1 MSLLPS
7 SSTQLERLAAEAL
20 AEIQRVPVRI
30 RELHSPD
37 ACSEDLLPYL
47 AWAWSVDRWDEAWPI
62 EIKRSVIKNSYY
74 VHAHKGTIGALR
86 RVVEPMGYII
96 RVTEWFKENPPAEP
110 GTFKLDVGVLETG
123 ITDEMYNSM
132 ILFIDD
138 AKPASRHLTGL
149 SINIGSKGQMFASA
163 ALLEGEILT
172 VYPWSPQVIEIS
184 GSMLSS
190 AAIHSIDT
198 MSVHP

>member
-7 SSTQLERLAAEAL
+7 NAAQLERLAAEGL

-37 ACSEDLLPYL
+37 TCGEDLLPYL
-47 AWAWSVDRWDEAWPI
+47 ASAWSVDRWDESWPAS
-62 EIKRSVIKNSYY
+62 IKRSVIKNSYY

-110 GTFKLDVGVLETG
+110 GTFKLDIGVLETG
-123 ITDEMYNSM
+123 ITDEMYSSM
-132 ILFIDD
+132 SLFIDD
-138 AKPASRHLTGL
+138 AKPASRHLTGM
-149 SINIGSKGQMFASA
+149 SITIESKGSVFVSA

-172 VYPWSPQVIEIS
+172 VYPWTSQTVEIS